1 MSNTITP
8 TVFYRTLN
16 VEDLEIFY
24 REAGPRDA
32 PTVLLL
38 HGFPSSSHMFRNL
51 IPMLADKYHVVAPDF
66 PGYGES
72 SAPSVN
78 DFDYSFE
85 RLAAVTEEFTEKL
98 NLSSYALYLSDI
110 GASVGFRLAVM
121 HPERVT
127 ALVVQNGDAYVEA
140 INKEFSKG
148 LFDYWEDRTEKNAQ
162 VLLDWLLTIEG
173 TKWHYLHGVGD
184 PSKISPDN
192 WVIDQSYQDRPG
204 NKDIQLSILYNAKRN
219 LDVYADWQEY
229 FRKQQPPMLITWG
242 KNDGIFTVEGAELF
256 KRDLPSAELHLL
268 DTGHFAL
275 EEKADRIGSL
285 MQEFLDRTIKE
296 RPAPTHAYAD
306 PAFPLELSNGATR
319 ADAQPTPGSLGEEQR
334 EDTVLLAQPLP
345 DAPGKQLT
353 LIHVQYPP
361 GGASAPHRHPGVTIG
376 YVLSGRIISQVGD
389 DSMQTYEAG
398 EFFVETPHAP
408 HRISRNASESNPA
421 SLLAVLI
428 SDISAKLVEPLA
440 I

>member
-1 MSNTITP
+1 MTHESKSVTP
-8 TVFYRTLN
+8 TVFYRTLT
-16 VEDLEIFY
+16 VEGLSIFY

-32 PTVLLL
+32 PTLLLL

-85 RLAAVTEEFTEKL
+85 QLAAVTEKFTEQL

-110 GASVGFRLAVM
+110 GASVGFRLAIM

-127 ALVVQNGDAYVEA
+127 AMIVQNGDAHAEA
-140 INKEFSKG
+140 LNKEFATG

-173 TKWHYLHGVGD
+173 TKWHYLHGVRD

-192 WVIDQSYQDRPG
+192 WVIDQANQDRPG

-219 LDVYADWQEY
+219 LDVYADWQKY
-229 FRKQQPPMLITWG
+229 FREQQPPMLITWG

-256 KRDLPSAELHLL
+256 KRDLPNAELHLL

-275 EEKADRIGSL
+275 EEEVGRIGLL
-285 MQEFLDRTIKE
+285 MLEFLDRTINKK
-296 RPAPTHAYAD
+296 
-306 PAFPLELSNGATR
+306 
-319 ADAQPTPGSLGEEQR
+319 
-334 EDTVLLAQPLP
+334 QPL
-345 DAPGKQLT
+345 K
-353 LIHVQYPP
+353 
-361 GGASAPHRHPGVTIG
+361 GV
-376 YVLSGRIISQVGD
+376 
-389 DSMQTYEAG
+389 A
-398 EFFVETPHAP
+398 
-408 HRISRNASESNPA
+408 
-421 SLLAVLI
+421 
-428 SDISAKLVEPLA
+428 
-440 I
+440 

>member
-1 MSNTITP
+1 MSNTIPNLRRKGQESMATKAGKSVMDWENAGDSSTP

-16 VEDLEIFY
+16 VEGLEIFY

-85 RLAAVTEEFTEKL
+85 GLTTVTEKFTEKL

-110 GASVGFRLAVM
+110 GSSVGFRLAVM

-127 ALVVQNGDAYVEA
+127 AMIVQNGGAHVEA

-162 VLLDWLLTIEG
+162 VLLGWLLTIEG
-173 TKWHYLHGVGD
+173 TKWHYLHGVRD

-192 WVIDQSYQDRPG
+192 WVIDQAYQDRPG

-229 FRKQQPPMLITWG
+229 FRKQQPPTLITWG

-256 KRDLPSAELHLL
+256 KRDIPSAELHLL

-275 EEKADRIGSL
+275 EEEVDRIGSL
-285 MQEFLDRTIKE
+285 MHEFLDRTINK
-296 RPAPTHAYAD
+296 
-306 PAFPLELSNGATR
+306 
-319 ADAQPTPGSLGEEQR
+319 
-334 EDTVLLAQPLP
+334 
-345 DAPGKQLT
+345 K
-353 LIHVQYPP
+353 
-361 GGASAPHRHPGVTIG
+361 
-376 YVLSGRIISQVGD
+376 
-389 DSMQTYEAG
+389 
-398 EFFVETPHAP
+398 
-408 HRISRNASESNPA
+408 
-421 SLLAVLI
+421 
-428 SDISAKLVEPLA
+428 
-440 I
+440 